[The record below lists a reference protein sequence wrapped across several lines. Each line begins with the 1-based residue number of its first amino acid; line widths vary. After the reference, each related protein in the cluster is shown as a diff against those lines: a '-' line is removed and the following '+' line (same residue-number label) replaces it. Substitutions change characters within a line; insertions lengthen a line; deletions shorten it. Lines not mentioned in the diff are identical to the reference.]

1 MKIWQKLGLMTLAA
15 VLVAGGYILFVQH
28 ERHVSNAAATKAEAP
43 KPVSEDDLSYVK
55 QYLFATFDQAKQ
67 LEGTTVWVKAGYS
80 LPYFPYAGAV
90 EWSKPQGDL
99 PATEKLQIKKL
110 IKAAVPAKV
119 DDRVAHG
126 SRQYLVVF
134 TMPDETG
141 NAKPGEFAA
150 PIGSAEGEQEQIVA
164 DQLFY
169 YDDPK
174 TIYSHWPKD
183 VWDAVAAH
191 EPEVGMSEAQT
202 RMAVG
207 ILIESDSQEIGNRTV
222 TYHAGPKTWVVSFSN
237 DKATSVKQ
245 G

>member
-1 MKIWQKLGLMTLAA
+1 MKGWQKLGLMTLAA
-15 VLVAGGYILFVQH
+15 VLVAGGYILYVQH
-28 ERHVSNAAATKAEAP
+28 ERHASDAAVSKSEAP
-43 KPVSEDDLSYVK
+43 QPVSQDELSYVK
-55 QYLFATFDQAKQ
+55 QYLFSTFDQAKQ
-67 LEGTTVWVKAGYS
+67 LEGMTVWVKAGYA
-80 LPYFPYAGAV
+80 LPYFPYAGTV

-99 PATEKLQIKKL
+99 PATEKLEIKKL
-110 IKAAVPAKV
+110 IKAAAPAKV

-134 TMPDETG
+134 TLSD
-141 NAKPGEFAA
+141 KPGQFAA
-150 PIGSAEGEQEQIVA
+150 PVGSAEGEQEQIVA

-191 EPEVGMSEAQT
+191 TPKAGMSEAQT

-207 ILIESDSQEIGNRTV
+207 ILVESDSQSIGNRTV